1 MRILFVHQNFPGQ
14 FVHLAPA
21 LSRLPGYEVRALSIN
36 QRPFSDSI
44 TVTLHNPKRANSKD
58 IHPLLTDLE
67 SKIIRGESTYQ
78 AAKSLKM
85 SGFNPDIIVAHPGW
99 GESIFLADLWPNAK
113 IGIYCEYYYSP
124 TNGDCG
130 FDPEFPQNDE
140 FFDAKL
146 RIKNLNNDLNFQ
158 IANRGI
164 APTHWQRSTYP
175 EHYSNM
181 IDVIH
186 DGIDTKTAHPNKNVL
201 MKLNGSLTLTR
212 EDEVITFVNRN
223 LEPHR
228 GYHIFMRALPEI
240 MRHRPKAR
248 IIIVGGDDVSYGAKP
263 PSGSWKQIFLDEV
276 QDKIDLS
283 RVHFVGKLPYTD
295 FLQLLQLSRIHIYL
309 TYPFVLSWSLLEAM
323 STGCA
328 IIASDTA
335 PVKEVIEHNKTGIL
349 TDFFDHQ
356 ELAANTIAL
365 LKDSELRQALSEAA
379 RRYIIDNY
387 DLKTHCLPKQIEW
400 VHRLYQAS

>member
-1 MRILFVHQNFPGQ
+1 MKILFVHQNFPGQ

-21 LSRLPGYEVRALSIN
+21 LAQIPGYEVHALCIN
-36 QRPFSDSI
+36 QRPAPAAI
-44 TVTLHNPKRANSKD
+44 AVTLHNPSRSNSRTL
-58 IHPLLTDLE
+58 HPLLTDLE
-67 SKIIRGESTYQ
+67 SKIIRGESAYE
-78 AAKSLKM
+78 AAKSLKR
-85 SGFNPDIIVAHPGW
+85 SGFTPDIIVAHPGW
-99 GESIFLADLWPNAK
+99 GESIFLADLWPNAR
-113 IGIYCEYYYSP
+113 IGIYCEYYYSL
-124 TNGDCG
+124 TKGDCG
-130 FDPEFPQNDE
+130 FDPEFSQDDE
-140 FFDAKL
+140 FAGARL

-158 IANRGI
+158 IATRGI

-186 DGIDTKTAHPNKNVL
+186 DGIDTTIAHPDSKVL
-201 MKLNGSLTLTR
+201 MQLNGSLTLTR
-212 EDEVITFVNRN
+212 DDEVITFVNRN

-248 IIIVGGDDVSYGAKP
+248 VIIVGGDDVSYGAKP
-263 PSGSWKQIFLDEV
+263 PSGSWKQIFLNEV
-276 QDKIDLS
+276 RDKIDLS
-283 RVHFVGKLPYTD
+283 RVHFVGKLPYPH
-295 FLQLLQLSRIHIYL
+295 FLQLLQLSRVHVYL

-323 STGCA
+323 SAGCA
-328 IIASDTA
+328 VIASDTA

-356 ELAANTIAL
+356 ELAAKTIAL
-365 LKDSELRQALSEAA
+365 LKDSELRRALSEAA
-379 RRYIIDNY
+379 RQYVINNY

-400 VHRLYQAS
+400 VHNLHSR